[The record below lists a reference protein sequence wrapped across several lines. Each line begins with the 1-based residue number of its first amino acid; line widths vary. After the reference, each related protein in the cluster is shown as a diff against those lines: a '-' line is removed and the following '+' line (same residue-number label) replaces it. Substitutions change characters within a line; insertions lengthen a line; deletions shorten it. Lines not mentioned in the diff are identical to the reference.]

1 MYSSEDLASFY
12 FQYQTKALPHVK
24 FLQSFCMKH
33 KVPIIFFIS
42 GISNTSVIFLAAPR
56 SRVFNPLKI

>member
-24 FLQSFCMKH
+24 FLQSF
-33 KVPIIFFIS
+33 V
-42 GISNTSVIFLAAPR
+42 
-56 SRVFNPLKI
+56 

>member
-12 FQYQTKALPHVK
+12 FQYQTKALPYVK

-42 GISNTSVIFLAAPR
+42 GISNTSVNFYR
-56 SRVFNPLKI
+56 

>member
-33 KVPIIFFIS
+33 KVPIIFHKWYKDTR
-42 GISNTSVIFLAAPR
+42 N
-56 SRVFNPLKI
+56 KIITVLYLRLFK

>member
-12 FQYQTKALPHVK
+12 FQYQTKALPYVK

-33 KVPIIFFIS
+33 KVTINLWKRRIKRDKCLR
-42 GISNTSVIFLAAPR
+42 NACQ
-56 SRVFNPLKI
+56 